1 MTGGGSGG
9 HITPL
14 LSVAQELKARCPGC
28 RVIYIGFK
36 EDQMGDSSIKQAGV
50 DEIFKISAGKF
61 RRYHGENFW
70 QHLVDVRT
78 IALNLRDLLRV
89 VIGTFQAISILGK
102 TNPDIIFIKGGFVGV
117 PVGIAARLKSV
128 PFATHD
134 SDAVAGLAN
143 RLIGRFARLHMTA
156 LPPEFYSYPH
166 GKVSH
171 VGIPIDKHFKPLNS
185 EDRQRAK
192 RALDFDPVAPVL
204 LIMGGG
210 QGAAKINRHVV
221 LIAPN
226 LFSSFKKLRLIHITG
241 PANLSS
247 VEADYQKL
255 LPEQNDRVTV
265 MDFTDQL
272 YKYTS
277 AADLVVARA
286 GATTLAELAAQAQA
300 CIVIPHPALAGGH
313 QLENAQRLLEA
324 RAIKIVPDSA
334 SPQTLLQAIQELLS
348 SSDLRTQLG
357 QRLAGFANP
366 GSAGE
371 IAKILIDMTGPKSK
385 KSSDA

>member
-36 EDQMGDSSIKQAGV
+36 EDRMGDSSIKQAGV

-61 RRYHGENFW
+61 RRYHGESFW

-78 IALNLRDLLRV
+78 IALNFRDLLRV
-89 VIGTFQAISILGK
+89 VIGTFQAINILGK
-102 TNPDIIFIKGGFVGV
+102 TTPDIIFIKGGFVGV

-128 PFATHD
+128 PFVTHD

-156 LPPEFYSYPH
+156 LPPEFYSYPP
-166 GKVSH
+166 GKVSY
-171 VGIPIDKHFKPLNS
+171 VGIPIDGHFGSLDS
-185 EDRQRAK
+185 ESRRQAK
-192 RALDFDPVAPVL
+192 LALDFDPLDPVL
-204 LIMGGG
+204 LVMGGG
-210 QGAAKINRHVV
+210 LGAAKINHHIV

-226 LFSSFKKLRLIHITG
+226 LLSDFKKLHIIHITG

-247 VEADYQKL
+247 VEAGYQKL
-255 LPEQNDRVTV
+255 SPEQINQVTV

-300 CIVIPHPALAGGH
+300 CIIIPHPALAGGH

-324 RAIKIVPDSA
+324 RAIKVVPDSA

-348 SSDLRTQLG
+348 NSDLRAQLG

-371 IAKILIDMTGPKSK
+371 ISRILIDMTRPKSK
-385 KSSDA
+385 KPGDA